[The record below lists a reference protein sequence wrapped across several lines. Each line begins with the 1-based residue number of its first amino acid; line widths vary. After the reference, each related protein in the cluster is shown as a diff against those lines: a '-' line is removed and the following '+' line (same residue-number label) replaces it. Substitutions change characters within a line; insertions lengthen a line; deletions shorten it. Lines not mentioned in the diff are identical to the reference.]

1 MELFTPEV
9 GLIFW
14 MLIPFLIV
22 LFVLTKYGFPVIIK
36 MIEERKAYIDDSLM
50 MAEKA
55 RIELQQVKV
64 EGDQII
70 AGARKE
76 YQAILTEAAELKEKL
91 VKDAHVLAQ
100 IEADKVV
107 ADSRRLIEHEKNEAL
122 KEIRTQVADFS
133 VIIAEKVMRNQLND
147 STEQHKMIQRLLDEI
162 SISKS

>member
-1 MELFTPEV
+1 MELFIPEV

-22 LFVLTKYGFPVIIK
+22 LFVLTKYGFPVIVK

-76 YQAILTEAAELKEKL
+76 HQAILVEATQLREKL
-91 VKDAHVLAQ
+91 VKDAHAQ
-100 IEADKVV
+100 AMIEAEKVI
-107 ADSRRLIEHEKNEAL
+107 ADARLMIHHEKEMAL
-122 KEIRTQVADFS
+122 KEIRMQVAELS
-133 VIIAEKVMRNQLND
+133 VNIAEKVVRNKLSD
-147 STEQHKMIQRLLDEI
+147 STEQQKMIQRLLDEI
-162 SISKS
+162 SVPKS